1 MMPPEIHRTKLDV
14 ADRELIRQLPRI
26 ARLFDAVMSH
36 SSHAVGLG
44 RTELRL
50 LGRLREHDYR
60 VADLAEELEI
70 GLSRLA
76 AAATV
81 LTRQGLIEQRLQ
93 SRGERRIVPIRV
105 SPAGRPISAH
115 LDEGDDPAGALLR
128 LTPAGRALVRT
139 VQGRAAA
146 AISTLG
152 ENVDAEEQ
160 EALLFGLGGA
170 ACGPAGLDTAPPMSC
185 GAI

>member
-1 MMPPEIHRTKLDV
+1 MILPETGGAKLDL

-26 ARLFDAVMSH
+26 ARLFDAVVSH
-36 SSHAVGLG
+36 SSHAAGLG

-76 AAATV
+76 AAAAD
-81 LTRQGLIEQRLQ
+81 LAQQGLIEQRRHPLA
-93 SRGERRIVPIRV
+93 ERRIVPLRL
-105 SPAGRPISAH
+105 SPAGRPIYAH
-115 LDEGDDPAGALLR
+115 LDEGDDPASALLR

-146 AISTLG
+146 AISTLV
-152 ENVDAEEQ
+152 ENVDAAEQ
-160 EALLFGLGGA
+160 EALVFGLGGV
-170 ACGPAGLDTAPPMSC
+170 ACGPAGEVH
-185 GAI
+185 

>member
-1 MMPPEIHRTKLDV
+1 MKQLETSRAKLDL

-26 ARLFDAVMSH
+26 ARLFDAVVSH

-60 VADLAEELEI
+60 VADLADELEI

-76 AAATV
+76 AAAAV
-81 LTRQGLIEQRLQ
+81 LTQQGLIEKRLQ
-93 SRGERRIVPIRV
+93 SQGERRIVPIRV

-115 LDEGDDPAGALLR
+115 FDEGDDPASALLR
-128 LTPAGRALVRT
+128 LTPAGRALVHT

-146 AISTLG
+146 AISTLV
-152 ENVDAEEQ
+152 ENVDAAEQ
-160 EALLFGLGGA
+160 EALVFGLGGV
-170 ACGPAGLDTAPPMSC
+170 ACGLAGLDTAPPIGC
-185 GAI
+185 DAL